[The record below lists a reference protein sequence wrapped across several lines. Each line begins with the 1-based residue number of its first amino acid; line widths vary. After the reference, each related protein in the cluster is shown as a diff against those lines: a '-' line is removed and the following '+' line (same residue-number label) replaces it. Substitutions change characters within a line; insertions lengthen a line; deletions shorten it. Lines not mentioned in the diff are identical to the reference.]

1 MSNPPDNTDS
11 LPSTPKRDR
20 DSKKREHPES
30 DLIATLRRME
40 RPARFSNATN
50 DPAPS
55 FHFNNNKDSEDNDN
69 DTGNLKGS
77 YDHVVKLVSTTPMK
91 SKPSHSNSKDNLGK
105 SLNQIRNER
114 EEYAKL
120 QVMEKLWVDR
130 AVANLVKPR
139 NDALV
144 RFTTD
149 IVHQVTQRLE
159 MTLLASDDSNDEYA
173 HLAKWTKQDNHE
185 KETPMYPWIS
195 AFFGF
200 VSREI
205 GLAHRESN
213 TTTREQSRVNNP
225 LSLLPFEKTNIN
237 PDGSDDYTRTDILL
251 RANRR
256 DVDGDGNA
264 QNLAAK
270 PNYKDVVA
278 VIEVKHL
285 TSEETQAFAQLI
297 IYSRNLYANQHN
309 RRFVWGFTICGSHV
323 RACVLTSDD
332 IFASAI
338 MDVNKHKGRQ
348 EFVSLLVNMSYCAED
363 QNQLGYDP
371 TIRLDDRGNID
382 EIDVYDEVTDRMVP
396 YKIVAMTAIAT
407 RCFGRHTRCYLCKNA
422 AASAPTDVN
431 NSSADDDYIVI
442 KSAWAYSTRC
452 AKDGSEQAELE
463 NTRPNE
469 AMLMRRIAKGLQGID
484 SVDGKYA
491 KLIHGGTVRFE
502 KCSSGATEEDN
513 TDTAFGAVFSSDS
526 KEQQPEFRIN
536 QRLAMTPWCRPLQNV
551 ANADQLIVA
560 VADVMEAHT
569 AIFKECRILHRDI
582 SLNNMMFRDLDDGS
596 VGGVLIGFDCAKD
609 IEAGSWE
616 TRPERTGTLPYMS
629 INNLE
634 AASLVKRTQLDDWES
649 LIYVLCWLG
658 TTGINDDDG
667 EAYSAKKQLPINAWQ
682 HDDPAKVAES
692 KRLILNTPNSFF
704 MTILSQFLKS
714 EYSELSALVEDLY
727 MVLFFNERLSL
738 LSHGTVD
745 VTRFNQRS
753 LERDLETCLD
763 KDDDIE
769 LRDPFER
776 RAKYA
781 EQIADDLLQVILEKR
796 SRALERINKRNSQ
809 AQSQPAVS

>member
-11 LPSTPKRDR
+11 LSSTPKRDR
-20 DSKKREHPES
+20 DSKKREHPDS
-30 DLIATLRRME
+30 DLIATLRRKK
-40 RPARFSNATN
+40 RPARSSNATD

-55 FHFNNNKDSEDNDN
+55 FHFNSNKDSEDNDN
-69 DTGNLKGS
+69 DIGNMKGS
-77 YDHVVKLVSTTPMK
+77 YDHVVKLVSTTLMK

-120 QVMEKLWVDR
+120 EVMEKLRVDR

-144 RFTTD
+144 RLTTN
-149 IVHQVTQRLE
+149 VARRVTQRLE
-159 MTLLASDDSNDEYA
+159 SMLASDDNNDEYA

-205 GLAHRESN
+205 GLQHRESY
-213 TTTREQSRVNNP
+213 TATRGRSGINRP
-225 LSLLPFEKTNIN
+225 RALLSFEKTNVN

-251 RANRR
+251 RANHR
-256 DVDGDGNA
+256 DASGNGNA
-264 QNLAAK
+264 QHLAAK

-309 RRFVWGFTICGSHV
+309 RRFVWGFTVCGSHV
-323 RACVLTSDD
+323 RACVLTSDN

-338 MDVNKHKGRQ
+338 MDVNKHKGRKV
-348 EFVSLLVNMSYCAED
+348 FVSLLVKMSYCAED
-363 QNQLGYDP
+363 QMGYDP

-382 EIDVYDEVTDRMVP
+382 EIDVYDEDADRMVP
-396 YKIVAMTAIAT
+396 YKCVAMTAIAT
-407 RCFGRHTRCYLCKNA
+407 RCFGRHTRCFLCKK
-422 AASAPTDVN
+422 AASAQPDA
-431 NSSADDDYIVI
+431 NSSSSSDDDYIVI

-452 AKDGSEQAELE
+452 TKDGSEKSESE
-463 NTRPNE
+463 NARRNE
-469 AMLMRRIAKGLQGID
+469 AMLMRRIAKGLEGIA

-491 KLIHGGTVRFE
+491 KLIHGGTVWFE
-502 KCSSGATEEDN
+502 KGGGGTEEDN

-526 KEQQPEFRIN
+526 KEELPEFRIN

-551 ANADQLIVA
+551 ANVDQLIVA

-596 VGGVLIGFDCAKD
+596 VGGVLIDFDCAKD

-616 TRPERTGTLPYMS
+616 TRPERTGTLPYMN

-667 EAYSAKKQLPINAWQ
+667 EAYSAKKQLPINSWQ
-682 HDDPAKVAES
+682 HDDPEKVAES

-704 MTILSQFLKS
+704 ITILRRFLKS

-727 MVLFFNERLSL
+727 MTLFFNEKLSL
-738 LSHGTVD
+738 LSHGTFKVG
-745 VTRFNQRS
+745 RFNQR
-753 LERDLETCLD
+753 LFERDLETCLD

-769 LRDPFER
+769 LRDLFER

-781 EQIADDLLQVILEKR
+781 EQIADDLLQVILEER

-809 AQSQPAVS
+809 AQSQPAVI